1 MLLRARFMSKR
12 FTTYKELLQEKQ
24 QLEVLLEA
32 QKQVI
37 RCDVEEIKLK
47 LQPVKETLEFVKK
60 ITTKD
65 RSNLLLDL
73 GSDIAINALVKNFI
87 LSKAGWFTR
96 LVVPFFLKNYS
107 SHFIAEQKDKWFE
120 KLKSWLGH
128 KNGKEHHD
136 SETEDREESDSSQ
149 REVE

>member
-1 MLLRARFMSKR
+1 MSKR
-12 FTTYKELLQEKQ
+12 FTSYKELLKEKQ

-65 RSNLLLDL
+65 RTNLLLDL
-73 GSDIAINALVKNFI
+73 GSDIAINTLVRNFI

-96 LVVPFFLKNYS
+96 LVIPFFLKNYS
-107 SHFIAEQKDKWFE
+107 SHFLAEQKDKWLE

-128 KNGKEHHD
+128 KNGKEHH
-136 SETEDREESDSSQ
+136 EAEKEDRPEGSSFDIES
-149 REVE
+149 

>member
-1 MLLRARFMSKR
+1 MSKR
-12 FTTYKELLQEKQ
+12 FTSYDDLLKEKQ
-24 QLEVLLEA
+24 QLEVLLQV

-37 RCDVEEIKLK
+37 HYDVEEIKLK

-73 GSDIAINALVKNFI
+73 GSDIAINTLIKNFI
-87 LSKAGWFTR
+87 LSRAGWLTKTI
-96 LVVPFFLKNYS
+96 VPFFLKNYS

-136 SETEDREESDSSQ
+136 KEEENRDEGKSFRDES
-149 REVE
+149 

>member
-1 MLLRARFMSKR
+1 MSKR
-12 FTTYKELLQEKQ
+12 FTSYKELLKEKQ
-24 QLEVLLEA
+24 QLEVLLQA

-47 LQPVKETLEFVKK
+47 LQPVKEALEFVKK

-65 RSNLLLDL
+65 RTNLLFDL
-73 GSDIAINALVKNFI
+73 GSDIAINTLIKNFI
-87 LSKAGWFTR
+87 LSKAGWLTK
-96 LVVPFFLKNYS
+96 LVIPFFLKNYS

-128 KNGKEHHD
+128 KNGKDHHD
-136 SETEDREESDSSQ
+136 KEGENREEGKNVRD
-149 REVE
+149 EG

>member
-1 MLLRARFMSKR
+1 MSKK
-12 FTTYKELLQEKQ
+12 FTSYKELLEEKQ

-37 RCDVEEIKLK
+37 RYDVEEIKLK

-87 LSKAGWFTR
+87 LSRAGWFMR
-96 LVVPFFLKNYS
+96 SVVPFFLKNYS
-107 SHFIAEQKDKWFE
+107 SHFVAEQKDKWFE

-128 KNGKEHHD
+128 KNGKKHHD
-136 SETEDREESDSSQ
+136 AETEDREGSDKS
-149 REVE
+149 RDEG

>member
-1 MLLRARFMSKR
+1 MSKQ
-12 FTTYKELLQEKQ
+12 FTSYKDLLKEKQ

-47 LQPVKETLEFVKK
+47 LQPVKETLEFVRK

-73 GSDIAINALVKNFI
+73 GSDIAINSLVKNFI
-87 LSKAGWFTR
+87 LSRAGWLTR
-96 LVVPFFLKNYS
+96 IVIPFFLRNYS
-107 SHFIAEQKDKWFE
+107 SHFLADQKDKWFE

-128 KNGKEHHD
+128 KNGKEPHD
-136 SETEDREESDSSQ
+136 AENEDRKKGTTFQDEG
-149 REVE
+149 